1 MLDHAKEAVPGARY
15 LAPGHNFG
23 SISDKIAG
31 IITGRTPF
39 SWFIGFLIGFIGEHL
54 PRHGI
59 EEALVC
65 GPPEAADPWV
75 DLLRDRF
82 EIPSRLLEA
91 RDLPAGL
98 PRGDLA
104 FHHAAPLV
112 AAATREVA

>member
-1 MLDHAKEAVPGARY
+1 MTRAIDGTADLGDPAQTAQVAQDLR
-15 LAPGHNFG
+15 
-23 SISDKIAG
+23 I
-31 IITGRTPF
+31 
-39 SWFIGFLIGFIGEHL
+39 LIGFIGEHL